1 MTGKESSLAHS
12 PETMP
17 AAIGTEVLC
26 ATVIGMVFCII
37 FWMRAAAGDFDTSK
51 DRVQQDS
58 NPEKIH
64 PKALNPATP
73 PEEWEEFTMGER
85 VTGWFFSTIFILVGS
100 FCVFAYFFFWD
111 ILKYLFFG

>member
-17 AAIGTEVLC
+17 AAVGPEVLC
-26 ATVIGMVFCII
+26 ATVIGMVLCII
-37 FWMRAAAGDFDTSK
+37 WWIRAAAGDFDTDTSK

-64 PKALNPATP
+64 PKTLNPATP

-85 VTGWFFSTIFILVGS
+85 VGGFVFILVGS